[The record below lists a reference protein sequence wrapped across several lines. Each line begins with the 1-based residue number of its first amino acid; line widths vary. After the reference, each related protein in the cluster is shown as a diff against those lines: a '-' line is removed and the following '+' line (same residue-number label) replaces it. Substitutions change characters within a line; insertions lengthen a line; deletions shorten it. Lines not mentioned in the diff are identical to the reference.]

1 MMDRTKIAVDIFNKH
16 AEAYQAKFMDV
27 SRYHDSFDLFC
38 SYIPKTNADV
48 LELAC
53 GPGNITKYLLS
64 KRPDFNIL
72 ATDLAPNMIA
82 LAKENNPTVNVAL
95 MDSREIGKLQYLYDA
110 LMCGFIL
117 PYLSKEETHTLITH
131 AYHILNDQ
139 GVLYLST
146 MEDEYCKSGVVKSSA
161 GDEMY
166 MYYYECEYL
175 IEVLKSKGFHK
186 IDIQRKVCK
195 IKDINT
201 VDLIIIARK

>member
-1 MMDRTKIAVDIFNKH
+1 MMDRTKIAVEIFNKH

-27 SRYHDSFDLFC
+27 SMYHDSFDLFC

-64 KRPDFNIL
+64 KRPDFNVL

-82 LAKENNPTVNVAL
+82 LAKENNPTAMVEL
-95 MDSREIGKLQYLYDA
+95 LDSREICKLQKIYDA

-117 PYLSKEETHTLITH
+117 PYLSKEETNLLISQ
-131 AYHILNDQ
+131 AYHCLNAQ

-146 MEDEYCKSGVVKSSA
+146 MEDEYCKSGTVKSSA

-166 MYYYECEYL
+166 MYYHECEYL
-175 IEVLKSKGFHK
+175 IEMLKMIGFQK
-186 IDIQRKVCK
+186 IDIQRKVYK
-195 IKDINT
+195 IQEVNT